1 MCFSY
6 CDINS
11 SLVVKCNNLQTS
23 TCDSPGTYNGRYYWV
38 LPTTWGD
45 TYVWWF
51 PPTSWVWTTVLGDVT
66 NQFDTLLGT
75 NNQDPLRTYPLS
87 SQGWSNNNIKSST
100 FNGCIGITPS
110 LTKTLTQTLTPT
122 RTATKTPTNT
132 PTPSTTCPT
141 VTPPFVAS
149 SSQCGYGI
157 PTMFATSS
165 VGNIFW
171 YGSQTSKDK
180 LSQGPFPPQTPITAT
195 TVFWAEAV
203 YNNCSSLRVS
213 GTASVCNYNKITA
226 TTSSSVVC
234 VGTPITLNFNQE
246 NTYDTTYTG
255 VTWSSSQ
262 YNNGNGLTGATT
274 RATNNPLTI
283 TPTGTGL
290 FEYYALTSGN
300 SNYCGAGNGECHAFS
315 SVQVNV
321 IPQPVI
327 TSFVVSGNS
336 NCDGYQTLLYFSGN
350 GTNISKY
357 VWNVAGQN
365 YTGQTQLINIS
376 LHQNTLVTL
385 NAYAQ
390 NDLCYTTTA
399 TTYPIYY
406 VPDALSSASST
417 QCGYGIPY
425 ALPTSNYNVPNHTY
439 RWYGS
444 LTGSTI
450 LYEQM
455 TENGYTQY
463 GYPITSSTTFYVSEI
478 SVYGCESSRTAIV
491 CTVTPS
497 DEITYSASS
506 VSILS
511 GQSFSVIIS
520 GITGGVNTFD
530 SVTISGD
537 TGGGVIGTQSLS
549 IDTDNPLLTFEY
561 TITPTSRGTFNY
573 LVLANDS
580 LRGCTSFVIFTIV
593 VT

>member
-141 VTPPFVAS
+141 VTPPFVYNS
-149 SSQCGYGI
+149 YQCGYGI
-157 PTMFATSS
+157 PTMFAVSS
-165 VGNIFW
+165 IGDIFW

-213 GTASVCNYNKITA
+213 GTAIVCVTDTITA
-226 TTSSSVVC
+226 TTSSSEIC
-234 VGTPITLNFNQE
+234 VGSPITLNFNQS
-246 NTYDTTYTG
+246 NIYDVTYTAS
-255 VTWSSSQ
+255 TWSSSQ
-262 YNNGNGLTGATT
+262 YNNGNGLTGATST
-274 RATNNPLTI
+274 NPLTI

-290 FEYYALTSGN
+290 FEYSVLASGYSSSGN
-300 SNYCGAGNGECHAFS
+300 CGGKLCRAFS
-315 SVQVNV
+315 SVKVNV
-321 IPQPVI
+321 LPQPVI
-327 TSFVVSGNS
+327 TSFVVSGNT
-336 NCDGYQTLLYFSGN
+336 NCDGNQTILLSAS
-350 GTNISKY
+350 GTNISSY
-357 VWNVAGQN
+357 LWSPGN
-365 YTGQTQLINIS
+365 YTGSTQVINTS
-376 LHQNTLVTL
+376 LHSNTTFTLSAFSQN
-385 NAYAQ
+385 
-390 NDLCYTTTA
+390 NDCYVTTA
-399 TTYPIYY
+399 TTYPIYF
-406 VPDALSSASST
+406 VPPALTSASSY
-417 QCGYGIPY
+417 QCGYG
-425 ALPTSNYNVPNHTY
+425 LPTAYPISNYNVPTHTY
-439 RWYGS
+439 RWYDAP
-444 LTGSTI
+444 TGGNL
-450 LYEQM
+450 LYQQV

-463 GYPITSSTTFYVSEI
+463 GYPITASTTFYVSEI
-478 SVYGCESSRTAIV
+478 SVYGCESDRTSV
-491 CTVTPS
+491 SCTVDQYFDS
-497 DEITYSASS
+497 ITYSASS
-506 VSILS
+506 SSISL
-511 GQSFSVIIS
+511 GNSFSVIITS
-520 GITGGVNTFD
+520 DCNINDFD
-530 SVTISGD
+530 SVTISGT
-537 TGGGVIGTQSLS
+537 TGGGVVGTQP
-549 IDTDNPLLTFEY
+549 ITVDTTCPLLTLPY